1 VRMLPDFSVQEHEYL
16 HINITVNM
24 SSGKAEVYLCDRAR
38 NILCQN
44 HLINL
49 EMAPQMAEVL
59 IDGKGIR
66 IVIEQT
72 APRSSLNA
80 GLEVGD
86 LHFKMYDVI

>member
-1 VRMLPDFSVQEHEYL
+1 MLPDFSVQEHEYL

-38 NILCQN
+38 TILCQN
-44 HLINL
+44 QLINL

-72 APRSSLNA
+72 APRSLYNT

-86 LHFKMYDVI
+86 LHFKMYDII